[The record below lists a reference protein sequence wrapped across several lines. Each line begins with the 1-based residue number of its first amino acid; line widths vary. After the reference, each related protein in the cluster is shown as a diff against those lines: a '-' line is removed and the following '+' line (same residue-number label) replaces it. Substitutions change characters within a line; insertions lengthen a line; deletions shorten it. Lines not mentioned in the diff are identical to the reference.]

1 MEFLRLLEG
10 ARTPLISA
18 FMAAITYV
26 GDETVFMVIAIAVFW
41 CVSKRQGYYVFA
53 VGLGGTV
60 VNQWLKLIFRIP
72 RPWVLDADF
81 TIVESARAAATGYSF
96 PSGHTQNAVGTLGA
110 LAIANRQK
118 WLRGAC
124 IALILL
130 VPFSRMYLGVHT
142 PLDVGVSF
150 AAAAA
155 LALALWPCYRDGAR
169 FARANPKVLCGMLA
183 LALCYAVWVNA
194 AAFPADVDAENL
206 AHGVKNA
213 WTLLGCVL
221 GLIVSYVYD
230 VKKLNFDVK
239 APLGAQLLKVGFGLA
254 LLIAIRVGVKAL
266 LSVLVGGAA
275 WANAVRYFL
284 MVVFAGCLWPMTFP
298 WFANYCS
305 SDKRHRRPL

>member
-10 ARTPLISA
+10 VRTPLVSA
-18 FMAAITYV
+18 LMAAVTYV

-53 VGLGGTV
+53 AGLGGTV
-60 VNQWLKLIFRIP
+60 VNQWLKLVFRIP
-72 RPWVLDADF
+72 RPWVLDPNF

-110 LAIANRQK
+110 LALANKQK
-118 WLRGAC
+118 WLRIAC
-124 IALILL
+124 IALIVL

-150 AAAAA
+150 GIAAA
-155 LALALWPCYRDGAR
+155 LILALRPCYRDDER
-169 FARANPKVLCGMLA
+169 FARANPWVLRGMLA
-183 LALCYAVWVNA
+183 LALAYAVWVNA

-221 GLIVSYVYD
+221 GLIVTYLYD
-230 VKKLNFDVK
+230 TKKGNFDVR
-239 APLGAQLLKVGFGLA
+239 APLPGQLLKVGFGLA
-254 LLIAIRVGVKAL
+254 LLIAIRVGAKAL
-266 LSVLVGGAA
+266 LTVLVGGAA

-298 WFANYCS
+298 AFA
-305 SDKRHRRPL
+305 KVGKK

>member
-18 FMAAITYV
+18 LMAAVTYV
-26 GDETVFMVIAIAVFW
+26 GDETVFMIIAIMVFW
-41 CVSKRQGYYVFA
+41 CIGKRQGYYVFA

-60 VNQWLKLIFRIP
+60 INQWLKLIFRIP
-72 RPWVLDADF
+72 RPWVLDPGF
-81 TIVESARAAATGYSF
+81 TIVESARGAATGYSF

-110 LAIANRQK
+110 LALSSGRR
-118 WLRGAC
+118 WLRAAC
-124 IALILL
+124 AALIVL

-150 AAAAA
+150 AVAAA
-155 LALALWPCYRDGAR
+155 LVLALRPCYRDGTR
-169 FARANPKVLCGMLA
+169 FARANPPVLCGMLL
-183 LALCYAVWVNA
+183 LALGYAVWVNA

-206 AHGVKNA
+206 AHGIKNA

-230 VKKLNFDVK
+230 VKKLRFDVR
-239 APLGAQLLKVGFGLA
+239 APLPAQFLKVGFGLA
-254 LLIAIRVGVKAL
+254 LLIAIRVGAKAL
-266 LSVLVGGAA
+266 LSALAGGAA
-275 WANAVRYFL
+275 WPDAVRYFL

-298 WFANYCS
+298 RFA
-305 SDKRHRRPL
+305 KIGEKK

>member
-1 MEFLRLLEG
+1 MEFLGLLEG

-18 FMAAITYV
+18 FMAAVTYV
-26 GDETVFMVIAIAVFW
+26 GDETVFMVIAITMFW
-41 CVSKRQGYYVFA
+41 CVSKRQGYYIFA

-72 RPWVLDADF
+72 RPWVLDPNF

-96 PSGHTQNAVGTLGA
+96 PSGHTQNVVGTLGV
-110 LAIANRQK
+110 LAVSNRQK
-118 WLRGAC
+118 WLRAVCGV
-124 IALILL
+124 LILV

-150 AAAAA
+150 AAA
-155 LALALWPCYRDGAR
+155 LALIFALRPCYRDEER
-169 FARANPKVLCGMLA
+169 FARANPPVLCAMLA
-183 LALCYAVWVNA
+183 LTLCYAVWVNV

-221 GLIVSYVYD
+221 GLIVSYFYD
-230 VKKLNFDVK
+230 AKKLHFDVK
-239 APLGAQLLKVGFGLA
+239 APLPAQLLKVGLGLA
-254 LLIAIRVGVKAL
+254 LIIAIRVGAKAL
-266 LSVLVGGAA
+266 LTALVGEAM

-298 WFANYCS
+298 RFA
-305 SDKRHRRPL
+305 KIGEK